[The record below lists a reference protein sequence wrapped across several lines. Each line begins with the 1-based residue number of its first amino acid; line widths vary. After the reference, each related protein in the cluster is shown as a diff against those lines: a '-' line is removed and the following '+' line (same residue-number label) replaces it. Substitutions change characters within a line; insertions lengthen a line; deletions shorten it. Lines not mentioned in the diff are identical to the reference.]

1 MVGIR
6 SKNINALFLQ
16 CQQVGISWGGC
27 GEVGLSGDSLQC
39 GFGQSGSYER
49 SSDVSGVRQSVV
61 AGVEWN
67 LALGASGLDL
77 SGSGDRSGPWVSQA
91 VGSGAKSVWVSAISV
106 GPHAVTVG
114 GVEGIDFNVGL
125 SVLVQVDALVLEV
138 ILELLGGD
146 DSDNLALLAGSLDG
160 DGGFGSGG
168 GSGSWGLSGSSGDK
182 GGERIRV
189 SVRKVMVSD
198 GGDDIEAL
206 LLKVEFGGS
215 SWGWGRRIG
224 LGSQSLDGV
233 LGQKR
238 SNQWSWGDQWGR
250 GDVFDGRDS
259 DGGSIW
265 QTIRQS
271 VRYGGID
278 GDIWLTVLVQIDA
291 LVVKIIDELLG
302 GINSDDL
309 ALLTGSLDND
319 SYI

>member
-1 MVGIR
+1 MDGQVIRDNLKSVGVIREGTTVTMVGIR
-6 SKNINALFLQ
+6 SENINALFLQ

-27 GEVGLSGDSLQC
+27 GEVGLSGDGLQC
-39 GFGQSGSYER
+39 GLGQSGSYER
-49 SSDVSGVRQSVV
+49 SSDVGGVRQSVV

-114 GVEGIDFNVGL
+114 GVEGFDFNVGL

-182 GGERIRV
+182 GGGPWV
-189 SVRKVMVSD
+189 SQAVGSDAVRPGIMV
-198 GGDDIEAL
+198 GGVD
-206 LLKVEFGGS
+206 
-215 SWGWGRRIG
+215 
-224 LGSQSLDGV
+224 
-233 LGQKR
+233 
-238 SNQWSWGDQWGR
+238 
-250 GDVFDGRDS
+250 GDVGLS
-259 DGGSIW
+259 
-265 QTIRQS
+265 
-271 VRYGGID
+271 
-278 GDIWLTVLVQIDA
+278 VLVQVNTP
-291 LVVKIIDELLG
+291 VVQVVDELTAVVAAVWEPLG
-302 GINSDDL
+302 RGASQEERKDL
-309 ALLTGSLDND
+309 RKQK
-319 SYI
+319 